1 MRIALWVVQIVL
13 ALAFGMGGFMK
24 LTFPLE
30 ELATGMDWVSRVPSW
45 APRVAGASELL
56 GALGLVLPA
65 AVRIR
70 PLLTPLAASGLVV
83 VMILAA
89 VWVHA
94 PASEWAEV
102 GLNVV
107 LGGAAGFVA
116 YGRLRLAPISAR

>member
-1 MRIALWVVQIVL
+1 MRITLWVVQIVL

-89 VWVHA
+89 VSVHA

-116 YGRLRLAPISAR
+116 YGRMRLAPIDAR